1 MRYIKKTLDKSPEAT
16 AECISFLE
24 SIYQSVA
31 ETLPDTRSEDDIVAA
46 VKLQEKGGDEPLTQE
61 HLNVTPS
68 VSWNPAQKKES
79 LRVNR
84 DQDKEQRFLPPGR
97 MHDYYQM
104 MISQYPEGKKPAS
117 FATFYRAWTTE
128 YPFMTFRT
136 KRQHLECATCQ
147 RHRIL
152 LRSFAQNLFARRE
165 QSIHYEGHLRDQHRD
180 RLSYWSVRAQA
191 RLLAP
196 VLCLIVDG
204 MDQGKFAYPRAAVM
218 GGKQWANFSRP
229 RAHIVACRIHGY
241 GTFFAVSRADA
252 AKDSNHH
259 CEFIS
264 IAITMVQKRFNL
276 DLSKMHCHI
285 QSDNC
290 VRETKNNTLARW
302 CSAMTSRGIFSSCV
316 MACLRTGHSH
326 EDIDQAF
333 GRLACWMQKKPTAL
347 RPEDFVPLIN
357 QFLEESPFPYEPF
370 RLAFELNRVRDWTFG
385 PTQ

>member
-1 MRYIKKTLDKSPEAT
+1 
-16 AECISFLE
+16 
-24 SIYQSVA
+24 
-31 ETLPDTRSEDDIVAA
+31 
-46 VKLQEKGGDEPLTQE
+46 
-61 HLNVTPS
+61 
-68 VSWNPAQKKES
+68 
-79 LRVNR
+79 
-84 DQDKEQRFLPPGR
+84 
-97 MHDYYQM
+97 
-104 MISQYPEGKKPAS
+104 
-117 FATFYRAWTTE
+117 
-128 YPFMTFRT
+128 MTFRT

-165 QSIHYEGHLRDQHRD
+165 QSIHYERHLRDQHRD

-229 RAHIVACRIHGY
+229 RAHIVACRIHRY

-302 CSAMTSRGIFSSCV
+302 CSAMTSRGVPWCQFPRVKINMSKELTPFARACCLPVFPEGIFSSCV